1 MQPATPSLRLFIAIA
16 LPEAL
21 REAIAAS
28 TASVRATMP
37 GVRWVA
43 ARSLHLTLVFLG
55 ERPGDEP
62 ERLAGAL
69 RDVCA
74 GVAPFSLTVGR
85 PGCFPSAQRPRVLW
99 LGIAGGAE
107 PLVAL
112 QRAVS
117 GALAREQLAEPDER
131 FSPHLTLGRVP
142 DALDAATR
150 RTLGAAWAALPLP
163 AFPPIPV
170 TQVLVMRSELLR
182 GGARYTALHTL
193 SLGSK

>member
-1 MQPATPSLRLFIAIA
+1 MQPAMPSLRLFIALS

-21 REAIAAS
+21 SDAIAVS
-28 TASVRATMP
+28 TASVRARVP

-43 ARSLHLTLVFLG
+43 AASLHLTLVFLG
-55 ERPGDEP
+55 ERPGDYP
-62 ERLAGAL
+62 ERLAAAL

-74 GVAPFSLTVGR
+74 GVAPFSLTISR
-85 PGCFPSAQRPRVLW
+85 PGCFPNAQRPRVLG

-117 GALAREQLAEPDER
+117 GALAREPLAKPDER
-131 FSPHLTLGRVP
+131 FSPHLTLGRAP
-142 DALDAATR
+142 DALDLPSR
-150 RTLGAAWAALPLP
+150 RTLGALWTALPLP

-170 TQVLVMRSELLR
+170 TQVLVMRSELSR
-182 GGARYTALHTL
+182 GGARYTALRAL
-193 SLGSK
+193 PLGRR